1 MFLCL
6 CESMRLV
13 HKQWYYTAMRCNWAQ
28 KYFFPFTYMGKETSV
43 DIGKMAARTDAAAHS
58 SSRQQCVL
66 LFLFVCLFFLCPSCR
81 AFITYSRQDLFRIGL
96 QSEQFVIE
104 DFTNTHNIPP
114 DIAQPPG
121 SPWTVIPTGRRR
133 RRRKERK
140 QKRGCRA
147 GVLAQL
153 RRRPHK
159 LPLPS
164 IFLSNARSLANKMD
178 ELKLQLQQTDSC
190 GTVAFC

>member
-1 MFLCL
+1 MSSIL
-6 CESMRLV
+6 S
-13 HKQWYYTAMRCNWAQ
+13 
-28 KYFFPFTYMGKETSV
+28 S
-43 DIGKMAARTDAAAHS
+43 KMAARIDAAAHS

-121 SPWTVIPTGRRR
+121 SPWTVIPAGRRR

-147 GVLAQL
+147 GALARL

-178 ELKLQLQQTDSC
+178 ELKLQLAANRLVRDCCILLITETWLHSWNLSLLDAGPCTFRVSLPLSW
-190 GTVAFC
+190 